1 MKWLFTN
8 CLVLLLT
15 GFASTAQDLQVT
27 LRVKGEKQE
36 AIPAATFT
44 IFSIPDTV
52 KLNEKL
58 ADAQGVAIFFLTAN
72 KPYLVRITAVNY
84 QPLEKSI
91 TVKDVE
97 QSFYFS
103 MEPASQ
109 ALGSVTVTA
118 RRPLMRQ
125 EDDKT
130 IVDPENLALSSTNAY
145 EIMEKVPGLFVDQ
158 DGNVYLNSTTPA
170 RIYING
176 REQKMSAAD
185 IATILKSLP
194 PNAIA
199 SIEIL
204 RTPSARYDASGS
216 GGIVNVVLRKGIR
229 IGLTGSIN
237 GGFNQGTYGN
247 QFIGMSL
254 NNQEGKLT
262 QYINM
267 QYSWRNSFEQLQS
280 DRYFSADSIL
290 RQNAYTRYPANSFYA
305 GYGLGYQFTKKW
317 ELNYDGRYSHNNAY
331 SSSINASGIQTISNQ
346 QEVTRN
352 EAAIDNTT
360 KSFNLSQG
368 LNLKNKLDDKGSEW
382 TTDLSY
388 NYSEGNTQQDFS
400 TKFFQPFRA
409 TTSGDG
415 RIENISRL
423 LSAQTNFLKKMP
435 QNITLETGLKSTHLW
450 FNNGTDYFRNNGGT
464 RVADEGRTAS
474 YQYRENINATYLQAA
489 KTIQRIVLKG
499 GLRLENTNMEGD
511 QLRPKDTTFSL
522 HRTDLFPYVY
532 LSRGLMKIAGYE
544 LRAYL
549 VYRRTIVRPAYENL
563 NPSQRYVDPY
573 LFETGNPALRPQF
586 TNNYEANISVDERPI
601 FAVGIN
607 EQKDIFTQV
616 LYQADSARSQAYRTY
631 DNLGKNKE
639 TYFRAI
645 GAIPPGGRYFF
656 VVGAQYT
663 HNFYQGLYE
672 NKPID
677 FKRGSWTL
685 FTYHQLKL
693 GPNTQFSMHGFARFK
708 GQLQFYELNSF
719 GQMNLSLNQQFLNKK
734 LTLSLSATDVF
745 YTNKIDFSIKQG
757 SLHATGLRQSDS
769 RRFGMNLRY
778 NFGIR
783 KKEETK
789 LPDLDMMGTKP

>member
-1 MKWLFTN
+1 MNRILFLSLAFIFTS
-8 CLVLLLT
+8 L
-15 GFASTAQDLQVT
+15 FASAQEVEVSLKIVN
-27 LRVKGEKQE
+27 EKSE
-36 AIPAATFT
+36 AVSAATVHV
-44 IFSIPDTV
+44 FSIPDTLSLHQSV
-52 KLNEKL
+52 
-58 ADAQGVAIFFLTAN
+58 ADAKGVVSLTLPVD

-91 TVKDVE
+91 SVKSDE
-97 QSFYFS
+97 RNFTFQL
-103 MEPASQ
+103 EPASQ
-109 ALGSVTVTA
+109 ALGSVVVTA

-170 RIYING
+170 RVYING

-194 PNAIA
+194 PNAIQ

-254 NNQEGKLT
+254 NNQDGKLT

-267 QYSWRNSFEQLQS
+267 QYSRRNGYEQLQS
-280 DRYFSADSIL
+280 ERFFSTDTLL

-305 GYGLGYQFTKKW
+305 GYGLGYQFSDKW
-317 ELNYDGRYSHNNAY
+317 ELNYDGRYSHNTAN
-331 SSSINASGIQTISNQ
+331 SSSINASGIEAITAQ
-346 QEVTRN
+346 QKITSN
-352 EAAIDNTT
+352 EATIDNIT
-360 KSFNLSQG
+360 KSFNISQG

-388 NYSEGNTQQDFS
+388 NYSTGRTLQDFQTRYYEPVS
-400 TKFFQPFRA
+400 AVTA
-409 TTSGDG
+409 GDG
-415 RIENISRL
+415 TIENFSRF
-423 LSAQTNFLKKMP
+423 LSAQTNLLNKMQ
-435 QNITLETGLKSTHLW
+435 QNITLETGLKTTHLW
-450 FNNGTDYFRNNGGT
+450 FNNGTDYFRMNGGS
-464 RVADEGRTAS
+464 RIADNGRNAS
-474 YQYRENINATYLQAA
+474 YQYRENINAAYLQAS
-489 KTIQRIVLKG
+489 KTIDRIVIKG
-499 GLRLENTNMEGD
+499 GVRLENTNMQGD
-511 QLRPKDTTFSL
+511 QLTPKDTTFSI
-522 HRTDLFPYVY
+522 HRTDLFPYIY

-573 LFETGNPALRPQF
+573 LFETGNPSLRPQF

-601 FAVGIN
+601 FAVGVN

-645 GAIPPGGRYFF
+645 GAIPPGRRYFF
-656 VVGAQYT
+656 VVGVQYT

-685 FTYHQLKL
+685 FTYHNLKL

-719 GQMNLSLNQQFLNKK
+719 GQLNMSINQQFLNKK
-734 LTLSLSATDVF
+734 LTLSLSATDIF
-745 YTNKIDFSIKQG
+745 YTNKNDFRIQQG
-757 SLHATGLRQSDS
+757 SLNATGLRQTDS
-769 RRFGMNLRY
+769 KRFGMNLRY
-778 NFGIR
+778 NFGFR
-783 KKEETK
+783 KKEENK
-789 LPDLDMMGTKP
+789 LPSLDMMDNRP